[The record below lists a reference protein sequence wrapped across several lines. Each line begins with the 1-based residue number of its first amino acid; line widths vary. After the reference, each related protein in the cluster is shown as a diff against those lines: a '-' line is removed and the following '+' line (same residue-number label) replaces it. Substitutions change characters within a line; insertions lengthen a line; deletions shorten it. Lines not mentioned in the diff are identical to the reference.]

1 METTA
6 LPNDIFIKD
15 MEITYAKGYN
25 KISFKLSGDVL
36 SIATDY
42 WELKDLKAPLDDFR
56 SRFVEK
62 PKKVE
67 VAVKPPTEKKVRKD
81 QFAKRWTPEQKKD
94 ITERYANGEGPS
106 SIAKDYNVTPNT
118 IHQICIRAG
127 VKRGKVDPVIS
138 EALRKID
145 EASSRKKTDT
155 AYTEKFETPAEQ
167 EEREKKQKKA
177 LKAFRERQDLP
188 WYLRDSK
195 SKKD

>member
-1 METTA
+1 
-6 LPNDIFIKD
+6 
-15 MEITYAKGYN
+15 MEIVYAKGEN
-25 KISFKLSGDVL
+25 SIRFKLSGDVL
-36 SIATDY
+36 SIATDH
-42 WELKDLKAPLDDFR
+42 WELKDLKAPLDDFKN
-56 SRFVEK
+56 RFIEK

-67 VAVKPPTEKKVRKD
+67 IAVKPPTEKKAVRKD

-145 EASSRKKTDT
+145 KASSRKKTDT

-167 EEREKKQKKA
+167 DEREKKQKMA
-177 LKAFRERQDLP
+177 LKAFRERQDHP
-188 WYLRDSK
+188 WYLKDNSKRK
-195 SKKD
+195 SKD

>member
-81 QFAKRWTPEQKKD
+81 QFAKRWTPEQKKE
-94 ITERYANGEGPS
+94 IAERYKNGEGPS
-106 SIAKDYNVTPNT
+106 AIAKDYGCTANA
-118 IHQICIRAG
+118 IHQLRLRMGIE
-127 VKRGKVDPVIS
+127 RGKG
-138 EALRKID
+138 
-145 EASSRKKTDT
+145 
-155 AYTEKFETPAEQ
+155 KFETPAEQ

-177 LKAFRERQDLP
+177 LKEFRESQDLP
-188 WYLRDSK
+188 WYLRDNSK
-195 SKKD
+195 RKSRD